1 MHRKRKGVFEVSYTH
16 QPGGGIEEK
25 QFSDKVDYQCPVNS
39 QNAKAI
45 SRQIRW
51 PGYLQSNPGI
61 KMIVL

>member
-1 MHRKRKGVFEVSYTH
+1 MHKKREGVFEVSYTH

-51 PGYLQSNPGI
+51 PGCL
-61 KMIVL
+61 